1 MAEVKKSRIFLRR
14 GTDASRL
21 GTVLCE
27 GELGYSTNGQR
38 VFVGDSSTLG
48 GNSLGTTVFLLP
60 ATSATD
66 PTADPFTTVETLTA
80 VTDNGRAEVGDLAF
94 VPASS
99 YNLSSFNSGIQAGET
114 EDTTATP
121 ADTFGTLYVLSARDG
136 GTGDLTWVV
145 ANSGIPVS
153 HLDIPDNSIAG
164 DKIHGG
170 EISGDVTFSGT
181 VSTVSLTST
190 SSKVHDL
197 SGTGSRVV
205 FADSDG
211 LLSTPVAS
219 NIITSTQYFDRIQLT
234 NSFVRK
240 TSTGT
245 LSPQPLDGD
254 WTTFDLTSHL
264 SSLSLPVTYPKSAI
278 INVYHTETQ
287 AQGDRRQ
294 YGLFSAH
301 STSNYSTE
309 GNFYLQARW
318 GTGEDAGG
326 GADLYSWGS
335 QIFVRMNGSTN
346 NLILQYMDIHGS
358 ENFANTNLTVDLI
371 GVQY

>member
-181 VSTVSLTST
+181 VTADVL
-190 SSKVHDL
+190 SSDDIHV
-197 SGTGSRVV
+197 TN
-205 FADSDG
+205 
-211 LLSTPVAS
+211 AS
-219 NIITSTQYFDRIQLT
+219 NVMLSA
-234 NSFVRK
+234 
-240 TSTGT
+240 TSTGKIVPASNFTTVTKFVSTSDLSAFHTGIVSIAHELGSVPDIFQVKLQYTGADVGSFSVGHGRTIT
-245 LSPQPLDGD
+245 LSQSATWDVNGLGSWNTSGTDDQTRQVGYWVD
-254 WTTFDLTSHL
+254 ETYVYYNLGSSGSVYQIMAGSSNLNTYKDDFKVITTALKFT
-264 SSLSLPVTYPKSAI
+264 
-278 INVYHTETQ
+278 
-287 AQGDRRQ
+287 
-294 YGLFSAH
+294 
-301 STSNYSTE
+301 
-309 GNFYLQARW
+309 
-318 GTGEDAGG
+318 
-326 GADLYSWGS
+326 
-335 QIFVRMNGSTN
+335 
-346 NLILQYMDIHGS
+346 DI
-358 ENFANTNLTVDLI
+358 
-371 GVQY
+371 